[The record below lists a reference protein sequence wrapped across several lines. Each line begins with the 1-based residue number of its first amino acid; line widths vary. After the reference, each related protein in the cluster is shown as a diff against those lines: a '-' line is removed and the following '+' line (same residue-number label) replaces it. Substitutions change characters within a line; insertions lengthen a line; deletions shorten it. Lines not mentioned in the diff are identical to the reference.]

1 MTGDIQFART
11 GNVNRTVRNDHV
23 DSFQSDIGD
32 IEIADY
38 VEPMPTNDN
47 DLYEDNYQTVYS

>member
-1 MTGDIQFART
+1 M
-11 GNVNRTVRNDHV
+11 

-38 VEPMPTNDN
+38 AEPKPIYDN
-47 DLYEDNYQTVYS
+47 DIYENNDYQTVYSISHGGR